1 MSDEEAE
8 ALIERIE
15 KWDAKHAKHDFIR
28 KMERKMTRKER
39 AGRI

>member
-15 KWDAKHAKHDFIR
+15 RWDVKHAKHDFIR
-28 KMERKMTRKER
+28 KMERKIARKER
-39 AGRI
+39 SGRA